1 MLRAAARAYMAPP
14 YGQGK
19 SSLGFLVRMQTYI
32 RRQPYG
38 QRPDGVYALSFLIN
52 FSALHALLHYRFS
65 ESRSDLL
72 PIVFSLGTLG

>member
-1 MLRAAARAYMAPP
+1 MVK
-14 YGQGK
+14 GK
-19 SSLGFLVRMQTYI
+19 VLWAFLFLMQTYI

-52 FSALHALLHYRFS
+52 FSALYALLHYRFS

>member
-1 MLRAAARAYMAPP
+1 MAPP

-32 RRQPYG
+32 RRQPSG

-52 FSALHALLHYRFS
+52 FSALYALRQHRFF
-65 ESRSDLL
+65 ESRSDHF